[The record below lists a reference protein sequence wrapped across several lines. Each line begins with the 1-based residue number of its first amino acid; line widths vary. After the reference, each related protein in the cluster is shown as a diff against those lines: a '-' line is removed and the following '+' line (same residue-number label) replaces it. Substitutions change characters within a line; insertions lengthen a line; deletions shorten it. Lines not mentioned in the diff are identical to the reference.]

1 MAVEVKVPKPG
12 STSVLTD
19 SYENGESFGIKDG
32 ILHVFSEAHYQRTTD
47 QIAVYAAG
55 HWISAVVKQG

>member
-1 MAVEVKVPKPG
+1 MAVEVKIPKPG

-19 SYENGESFGIKDG
+19 SYEDGKSYGIKDG
-32 ILHVFSEAHYQRTTD
+32 ILHVFSDANYQRTTD

-55 HWISAVVKQG
+55 QWVSAVVKSS